1 MSEATGLS
9 IVIEAKN
16 ALAVFTQPD
25 HIESILQQVEKEVNS
40 FVPDVSTKKGRDAI
54 ASLGLKVAKT
64 KTYLDGLGK
73 DLVTEYK
80 EVPKKIDA
88 SRKTVRDRLDALKEK
103 VLLPKL
109 EFEAEQERLKLEAE
123 RIAAEEAY
131 SAMWQEAHDMDAVIT
146 IRIAEKA
153 AAKKESDHEMALL
166 MNDAFDRDAKAKADE
181 VERLRKAHEEFI
193 AQQAAEKAKRETEEK
208 AKRDIEA
215 ALQREADLKALV
227 ALSTA
232 NRIAADRQAEKDR
245 IDAANKAEADRL
257 AAAQKAER
265 EKQEAIAAEQRK
277 AQEAAD
283 RIKREAQQKEDA
295 RLAEEKRVADEAA
308 KRAADKAHQA
318 EVNNAAIAVLTK
330 AGIDAEC
337 AKACVIA
344 IIKNQVAQSF
354 LNQQPPI
361 QINY

>member
-25 HIESILQQVEKEVNS
+25 HIELILQQVEKEVNS

-153 AAKKESDHEMALL
+153 AAKKEADHEMALL
-166 MNDAFDRDAKAKADE
+166 MNDAFDRDAKEKAEE

-193 AQQAAEKAKRETEEK
+193 AQQAADKAKREVEDK

-215 ALQREADLKALV
+215 AEQHERDAKLAQERAEQKAEQ
-227 ALSTA
+227 
-232 NRIAADRQAEKDR
+232 DKK
-245 IDAANKAEADRL
+245 DAAA
-257 AAAQKAER
+257 KAER
-265 EKQEAIAAEQRK
+265 EKQEAISAEQLK
-277 AQEAAD
+277 AKQEAE
-283 RIKREAQQKEDA
+283 RVQREAKQKEDA

-308 KRAADKAHQA
+308 KKAADKAHQA
-318 EVNNAAIAVLTK
+318 EVNNAAIAVLTN

-337 AKACVIA
+337 AKSCVIA
-344 IIKNQVAQSF
+344 IVKNQVAQSF

>member
-109 EFEAEQERLKLEAE
+109 EYEAEQER
-123 RIAAEEAY
+123 IAAEAAY
-131 SAMWQEAHDMDAVIT
+131 AAMWQEAHEMDASIT
-146 IRIAEKA
+146 AERLV
-153 AAKKESDHEMALL
+153 KKEFDHEMALL
-166 MNDAFDRDAKAKADE
+166 MNDAFDRTQADKKAED
-181 VERLRKAHEEFI
+181 ERLQKE
-193 AQQAAEKAKRETEEK
+193 
-208 AKRDIEA
+208 RD
-215 ALQREADLKALV
+215 D
-227 ALSTA
+227 
-232 NRIAADRQAEKDR
+232 RIAAEAAAKVKRDADLAAQQEREASARREAELKLQAEQAERDR
-245 IDAANKAEADRL
+245 IALALKAEQDKKDAI
-257 AAAQKAER
+257 AKAER
-265 EKQEAIAAEQRK
+265 EKQDAIAAEKLK
-277 AQEAAD
+277 AQQESE
-283 RIKREAQQKEDA
+283 RVQREAKQKEDA

-308 KRAADKAHQA
+308 KRAADVEHRRTINRQA
-318 EVNNAAIAVLTK
+318 VADLIANGLPEDCAQKCVAAIA
-330 AGIDAEC
+330 
-337 AKACVIA
+337 
-344 IIKNQVAQSF
+344 KNLISSVR
-354 LNQQPPI
+354 I
-361 QINY
+361 TY

>member
-9 IVIEAKN
+9 IVIEPKN

-109 EFEAEQERLKLEAE
+109 EYEAE
-123 RIAAEEAY
+123 AAYA
-131 SAMWQEAHDMDAVIT
+131 AIWQEAHEMDASIT
-146 IRIAEKA
+146 AERLV
-153 AAKKESDHEMALL
+153 KKESDHEMALL

-193 AQQAAEKAKRETEEK
+193 AQQAAEKAKREVEEK

-215 ALQREADLKALV
+215 AEQRERDAKLAQER
-227 ALSTA
+227 AEQ
-232 NRIAADRQAEKDR
+232 AAK
-245 IDAANKAEADRL
+245 DAAAKAERDAKEL
-257 AAAQKAER
+257 AERVER
-265 EKQEAIAAEQRK
+265 EKQEAITAEQRK
-277 AQEAAD
+277 AQEEAD
-283 RIKREAQQKEDA
+283 RIKREAQQKENA
-295 RLAEEKRVADEAA
+295 RLAEEKRVADEAEA
-308 KRAADKAHQA
+308 RAANVEHKRTINQQA
-318 EVNNAAIAVLTK
+318 VADLVAAGIPEECAVQCVKAIAKGQVS
-330 AGIDAEC
+330 A
-337 AKACVIA
+337 IA
-344 IIKNQVAQSF
+344 IT
-354 LNQQPPI
+354 
-361 QINY
+361 Y